1 LDQQAYRK
9 LISGASRGFGQTLLR
24 LFLRLIS
31 CFYSAAIWLRNLMY
45 ARGLLKQHSVNA
57 VVISIGNI
65 TVGGTGKTPLVVWV
79 CNLLARKGVNCAILT
94 RGYKIKKSKLSGEP
108 AILTRGCP
116 AANIIVNPDRVAA
129 AAEAI
134 AKFGAEV
141 LVMDDGFQHRRLV
154 RDLDIITIDAMLP
167 FGYDKLLPAGLLRES
182 LKALKRTD
190 AAVITRCNQVSNL
203 KLAQIEQ
210 KLKFINPHLAIAK
223 SIHQPICAKTID
235 EEISVE
241 GLKDKKIF
249 AFCGIGNPAAFSK
262 TIEQLGC
269 QLAGSKIYDDHYHYS
284 SNDIADICERAED
297 AEADLILTTQKDW
310 TKITSGCGF
319 AISAGQS
326 PVLFAYLAIELRFVS
341 GEEKIRRLIENV
353 LAGTISGK

>member
-1 LDQQAYRK
+1 MDQQAYRK

-141 LVMDDGFQHRRLV
+141 LVMDDGFQHRHLS
-154 RDLDIITIDAMLP
+154 RDLNIAAIDATRP
-167 FGYDKLLPAGLLRES
+167 FGYGRLLPAGLLREPVAS
-182 LKALKRTD
+182 LNRAH
-190 AAVITRCNQVSNL
+190 AVVLTRCDQTTEANL
-203 KLAQIEQ
+203 AELEET
-210 KLKFINPHLAIAK
+210 LLSVNPDIIIARSTHAPVCAK
-223 SIHQPICAKTID
+223 SLERK
-235 EEISVE
+235 EIALE
-241 GLKDKKIF
+241 DLKSRRIF
-249 AFCGIGNPAAFSK
+249 AFCGIGNPNAFLA
-262 TIEQLGC
+262 TIEKLGIKPV
-269 QLAGSKIYDDHYHYS
+269 GSKIFNDHHHYT
-284 SNDIADICERAED
+284 DGCMADIYEEARYLG
-297 AEADLILTTQKDW
+297 ADLVLTTEKDW
-310 TKITSGCGF
+310 TKTALPARIKD
-319 AISAGQS
+319 I
-326 PVLFAYLAIELRFVS
+326 LFAYLVIEIRFLT
-341 GEEKIRRLIENV
+341 GEQKLRRLIEDT
-353 LAGTISGK
+353 LTGKILKD